1 MAEFKRVIQRTTNS
15 ERIESGVAQLEVNE
29 FCIVEDGEEVIYK
42 NKDGKYISISK
53 DKYTVGTIEELKSS
67 KKYKVGDVVQ
77 ILGYYTPGDG
87 GGHPRKKMPEGY
99 ICNDT
104 VIGTDGSIWSIFH
117 SGNVNVSWFGAKGDG
132 LTDDTDAIQKAFEYQ
147 YFYSRCKVKFGEGT
161 FITSKPLNI
170 YGAQSGYLDFDTF
183 IEGSGRETTFIK
195 KTGSTTSD
203 NSNYTDINAV
213 FIIMN
218 EYQKNNT
225 IDTPYSNQSITRRV
239 HIDTLTLETDSRAIG
254 IHSKGFFYCYFTK
267 IGLKKTSIGMETN
280 LYNCYNRFDSIE
292 VDASNV
298 AAFRFLS
305 PIGGNTTAE
314 FRNIHLNGCNGIG
327 YDIKGGLANFFM
339 CTCDGG
345 NLINY
350 QITGSANLENCHYE
364 SPSAKSFVKTLS
376 SGRGINISHVISLN
390 NCSIEMPV
398 LDDTVCFDLSDT
410 APTNFIIGN
419 GTRIHRANR
428 STSPEI
434 LKGKIFSLGEKTV
447 LSVGD
452 VKITGITN
460 EGQNIYRN
468 VDFIEIKD
476 IKDFTDTHTYNRY
489 TSSNV
494 SDFSFSQMDISS
506 TDEGYIKLTSKGKAN
521 NCNIGQA
528 IFKPIDL
535 TKYNRINVSFKIEN
549 ESGSGTGAIRL
560 YNEQPCYQGRGVS
573 QTSVKSYVFNY
584 VDRFTEAWLDVS
596 DLVGEHYISID
607 PSSDTNI
614 IIEKICIY

>member
-1 MAEFKRVIQRTTNS
+1 SGKTSQVAGMNEILNKLIGNDNYLDKRKMSTEN
-15 ERIESGVAQLEVNE
+15 
-29 FCIVEDGEEVIYK
+29 
-42 NKDGKYISISK
+42 
-53 DKYTVGTIEELKSS
+53 TIEDLKKS
-67 KKYKVGDVVQ
+67 KKYKVGDTVEV
-77 ILGYYTPGDG
+77 LGHYTKGDG
-87 GGHPRKKMPEGY
+87 AHHYRQKVDGIYTGEDA
-99 ICNDT
+99 IDCVD
-104 VIGTDGSIWSIFH
+104 GTKWKILHNGEI
-117 SGNVNVSWFGAKGDG
+117 NVSWLGAKGDG
-132 LTDDTDAIQKAFEYQ
+132 VTDDTDAIQKAFEYQ
-147 YFYSRCKVKFGEGT
+147 YFSSRCKVKFGEGT
-161 FITSKPLNI
+161 FITSKPLNV

-195 KTGSTTSD
+195 KIGSTTSD
-203 NSNYTDINAV
+203 NPNYTDINAV

-225 IDTPYSNQSITRRV
+225 VDTPYSNQSITRRV

-254 IHSKGFFYCYFTK
+254 IYSKGFFYCYFNK
-267 IGLKKTSIGMETN
+267 IGLKKTSIGMETTI
-280 LYNCYNRFDSIE
+280 YNCYNRFDSIE

-298 AAFRFLS
+298 ASFRFLS

-314 FRNIHLNGCNGIG
+314 FRNVHLNGCNGVG

-345 NLINY
+345 SLINY
-350 QITGSANLENCHYE
+350 QITGSANIENCHYE
-364 SPSAKSFVKTLS
+364 SPNAKSFVKTLS

-398 LDDTVCFDLSDT
+398 LDDTVCFDLSDP
-410 APTNFIIGN
+410 APTTFIVGN

-434 LKGKIFSLGEKTV
+434 LKGKIFSLGEKTI

-460 EGQNIYRN
+460 EGQNIYRD

-489 TSSNV
+489 VSSAV

-528 IFKPIDL
+528 IFKAIDL
-535 TKYNRINVSFKIEN
+535 TKHNRINVSFKIEN

-560 YNEQPCYQGRGVS
+560 YNEQPCYQGKGLS
-573 QTSVKSYVFNY
+573 QTSVKSYSFNY
-584 VDRFTEAWLDVS
+584 VDRFTEVWWDVS

-607 PSSDTNI
+607 PSTDSNI
-614 IIEKICIY
+614 IIEKICVY